1 MRTEPMRTEPM
12 SEPVVLRTVED
23 GICII
28 TLNRPAA
35 LNALDRNLLE
45 GLRDAVFAAEHDCG
59 VRCVIIRGGDHFMAG
74 GDLKWFYGL
83 IEGRSVEEKTVL
95 FQRLVQEVHGIIMSM
110 RRMPKPVIA
119 SVSGAAA
126 GFGLS
131 LMMACD
137 LAIAA
142 DNAYFT
148 LAYCLI
154 GTTPDGGSTFALP
167 RIVGS
172 KKAMEIALLGERFD
186 AATAERLGLVNR
198 VVAAASLEAETMK
211 LAARLAAGPTAVYG
225 RTKALLNSSLASSLE
240 SQLQREAEAFARSAA
255 GHDFAEG
262 LRAFID
268 KRKAVFRGEE

>member
-1 MRTEPMRTEPM
+1 M
-12 SEPVVLRTVED
+12 SEPVVRTNAEN
-23 GICII
+23 GICVI

-35 LNALDRNLLE
+35 LNALDRDLML
-45 GLRDAVFAAEHDCG
+45 GLRDAVSGAEHDRA
-59 VRCVIIRGGDHFMAG
+59 VRCVVIRGGDHFMAG
-74 GDLKWFYGL
+74 GDLKWFLGL
-83 IEGRSVEEKTVL
+83 IEDRSPAERTAL
-95 FQRLVQEVHGIIMSM
+95 FQDLVHQVHGIILGM

-131 LMMACD
+131 LMLACD

-154 GTTPDGGSTFALP
+154 GTSPDGGSTFALP
-167 RIVGS
+167 RSVGS

-186 AATAERLGLVNR
+186 AMTAERLGLINR

-211 LAARLAAGPTAVYG
+211 LAAQLAAGPTAVYG
-225 RTKALLNSSLASSLE
+225 RTKALLNGSLANSLE
-240 SQLQREAEAFARSAA
+240 SQLQREAEAFAQSAA
-255 GHDFAEG
+255 EPDFAEG
-262 LRAFID
+262 LRAFTE
-268 KRKAVFRGEE
+268 KRKPVFKGAT